1 MKNIF
6 YTEFWRK
13 YYPVIL
19 CFVLM
24 FLHFLS
30 AYPGGMSFDSFYQ
43 YEQSISGNYFSHHP
57 PLMSMVWSLLN
68 HIYQGPQV
76 MLLLHLVFL
85 WGGILLLFYADP
97 QNKYRYLYF
106 VIPFLPNI
114 LAQSG
119 IIWKDIGFAVGS
131 FFVVASCVFYIY
143 HQNRPSCL
151 TVIGLLLVI
160 FYVVGVKF
168 QAQFIAPILVFFV
181 LSVYLKAIA
190 DPANIMPSSQTS
202 LREATLVATKQS
214 TKVTRNGL
222 LRRAS
227 LLLAMTDVSLL
238 WLNASRVSYNWFIR
252 IIITTILSLL
262 IIEGNNQLAK
272 HFSTDSH
279 AKQVRLL
286 FDMAGISVEIDN
298 DDVLP
303 DYVKEN
309 KIYSFEKLKALY
321 TPGLVNYLVSGDNGI
336 YNSTSDPIKLQEME
350 SSYIRAV
357 IHHPLAFLKHR
368 MKNFILLMKE
378 SGYYNNDLLID
389 PNEAQKYGI
398 YLKKNHV
405 KNLMI
410 SYLDAFPRV
419 VTKNFISFILIFVY
433 LIAILTN
440 KQSNNPE
447 KAILIYV
454 VAIGLV
460 FSVVLFFVTM
470 ACDYRY
476 YYVIRV
482 LTLFSLPIYL
492 KLRHCKAKNV
502 VYS

>member
-13 YYPVIL
+13 YYPIIL

-30 AYPGGMSFDSFYQ
+30 AYPGGMTVDSFSQ

-68 HIYQGPQV
+68 HIYQGPQI

-85 WGGILLLFYADP
+85 WGGVLLLFYADP

-119 IIWKDIGFAVGS
+119 IIWKDIGFGLGS
-131 FFVVASCVFYIY
+131 FFVVASCVFYSY
-143 HQNRPSCL
+143 HQKRPSCL
-151 TVIGLLLVI
+151 IVIGLLLII

-168 QAQFIAPILVFFV
+168 QAQFIAPILVLFV
-181 LSVYLKAIA
+181 LSVSLKANMLTKITA
-190 DPANIMPSSQTS
+190 TS
-202 LREATLVATKQS
+202 ITSV
-214 TKVTRNGL
+214 
-222 LRRAS
+222 
-227 LLLAMTDVSLL
+227 
-238 WLNASRVSYNWFIR
+238 
-252 IIITTILSLL
+252 IIIY
-262 IIEGNNQLAK
+262 GNTALAK
-272 HFSTDSH
+272 HFSKDSH
-279 AKQVRLL
+279 ANQLRQL
-286 FDMAGISVEIDN
+286 FDIAGVSVAIDN
-298 DDVLP
+298 DDLLP
-303 DYVKEN
+303 DYVKEDKN
-309 KIYSFEKLKALY
+309 LYSFAKLKTLY
-321 TPGLVNYLVSGDNGI
+321 TPTLVNYLVFGDNRI
-336 YNSTSDPIKLQEME
+336 YDSTSDPIKLQELE

-357 IHHPLAFLKHR
+357 IHHPQAYLKHR
-368 MKNFILLMKE
+368 MKNFILLMKSSE
-378 SGYYNNDLLID
+378 YCSDDLLID
-389 PNEAQKYGI
+389 PNEAQKHGI

-405 KNLMI
+405 KDLVMG
-410 SYLDAFPRV
+410 YLKAFPKI

-433 LIAILTN
+433 LTAILTN

-447 KAILIYV
+447 KTILTYIV
-454 VAIGLV
+454 TIGLV
-460 FSVVLFFVTM
+460 FSVVLFFATM

-492 KLRHCKAKNV
+492 KFRHSKVTKEAI
-502 VYS
+502 